1 MLVNVVSAEKLFA
14 KFTNMS
20 RLGKLPI
27 ELAKGV
33 SAILEAKILKIKGP
47 KGELSQVVH
56 PLVQLDIQPEHI
68 TVSVANPINKK
79 ERALWGLFYS
89 LVKNMVIGVTEGYEK
104 KLEIQGVGYK
114 VAGGGKSLTLSL
126 GFSHPVP
133 LTMPEGVTAAIEGN
147 IITLTSIDKQLVGEV
162 AAQIRRLKKPEPYK
176 GKGIRYVGEIVRRKA
191 GKTAAKGA

>member
-1 MLVNVVSAEKLFA
+1 
-14 KFTNMS
+14 MS

-27 ELAKGV
+27 ELTNGTTATLDNNVLKVKG
-33 SAILEAKILKIKGP
+33 A
-47 KGELSQVVH
+47 KGELTQAIHS
-56 PLVQLDIQPEHI
+56 LVKVDIASDHI
-68 TVSVANPINKK
+68 KVSVANPTNKK
-79 ERALWGLFYS
+79 ERAMWGLFYS
-89 LVKNMVIGVTEGYEK
+89 LVKNMVIGVTTGYEK

-133 LTMPEGVTAAIEGN
+133 VTMPDGVTAVVEGN
-147 IITLTSIDKQLVGEV
+147 TITLSSIDKQLVGEI

-176 GKGIRYVGEIVRRKA
+176 GKGIRYVGEMVRRKA